1 MSVSET
7 ASLRKDQR
15 NMSKKQKKRGNQIRD
30 ADRRSVAWLLT
41 DTAYDTLCVSGY
53 TRLSENPEVLMAVN
67 KLAGLIGS
75 MTIHLMANS
84 EDGDIRIK
92 NALSRKL
99 DIEPNRYM
107 TRMTLMS
114 WIVRTLLL
122 YGDGNA
128 VLLPKTSGGYLEDL
142 VPISHSRV
150 SFVPDGGYGYRIKVD
165 GQDHDPG
172 QLLHFVLNPDP
183 DQPWKGMGLRVAL
196 KDITSNLKQAAVTK
210 KGFLEDKWKP
220 SVIIKVDSWSEDLS
234 TREGRENYLRGF
246 STDRPGDPMIIPA
259 DGMDVIQVKPL
270 TLNDLAINDSVSLDK
285 RSVASILGV
294 PPYVVGVG
302 AFNRE
307 EWNSFINNTVLP
319 LVKGLEQELTRKLL
333 ISEDLF
339 VRMNPWALYAYD
351 VQNLASIGSELYVR
365 GIMTGNEVRDWIGQG
380 PRAGLDELV
389 ILENFI
395 PASMIGDQLKLN
407 QQKKNQEKL
416 DGLGGESDG

>member
-1 MSVSET
+1 
-7 ASLRKDQR
+7 
-15 NMSKKQKKRGNQIRD
+15 MSKKRKNRGNQIRD
-30 ADRRSVAWLLT
+30 ADKRSAAWLLA
-41 DTAYDTLCVSGY
+41 DAAYDTLCVSGY

-84 EDGDIRIK
+84 DGGDVRIK

-107 TRMTLMS
+107 TRMTLVS

-128 VLLPKTSGGYLEDL
+128 VVLPKTSGGYLEDL
-142 VPISHSRV
+142 VPIPPSRI
-150 SFVPDGGYGYRIKVD
+150 SFASDGGYGYRILID
-165 GQDHDPG
+165 GVAHDSG

-183 DQPWKGMGLRVAL
+183 VQPWRGMGLRVAL
-196 KDITSNLKQAAVTK
+196 KDVAANLKQAAATK

-220 SVIIKVDSWSEDLS
+220 SVIIKVDSWAEELR
-234 TREGRENYLRGF
+234 TPEGRDNYLRGF
-246 STDRPGDPMIIPA
+246 GTDDPGKPMVIPA

-285 RSVASILGV
+285 RTVAAILGV

-333 ISEDLF
+333 FSEDLF
-339 VRMNPWALYAYD
+339 FRMNPWALYAYD
-351 VQNLASIGSELYVR
+351 VQNLASIGMNMAAR
-365 GIMTGNEVRDWIGQG
+365 GLMLGNEVRDWL
-380 PRAGLDELV
+380 GLEPKEGLNTLK

-395 PASMIGDQLKLN
+395 SLDKIDDQLKLD
-407 QQKKNQEKL
+407 QSKKS
-416 DGLGGESDG
+416 DGTGGEDDG